1 MRKIFNSKKREL
13 RFSSWEL
20 KRCKIGERVMLSYL
34 VLVSGCF
41 PSDQNTTWRFLS
53 QRQRCMQLFK
63 FLLFCAMAKDNKE
76 FIDFLETQM
85 LSEMPFLRIALT
97 SRKILYIFKNIYLLF
112 AKSAEVIYDFRVL
125 FH

>member
-13 RFSSWEL
+13 RVSSWEL
-20 KRCKIGERVMLSYL
+20 KRWKIGERVMLSYL

-97 SRKILYIFKNIYLLF
+97 
-112 AKSAEVIYDFRVL
+112 
-125 FH
+125 